1 MASNADTP
9 DTSTAGEQFIRGIGP
24 LAAISMVVGIMIG
37 SGIFIVSADIGRQ
50 VGEWGPGAL
59 LIVWIVTGLMTVTGA
74 LAYAELAAMMPTAG
88 GQYIFLREGLNP
100 LAGFL
105 FGWTLFTVIQTG
117 TIAAVAVAFGK
128 FLSVLAPAITPDVF
142 LSLGHLPMV
151 GGPVE
156 LGLSAQ
162 RIVALLVVLFLTLLN
177 ARGVK
182 LGATVQTI
190 FAIAKVGALGLLVL
204 LGLTIFRHA
213 DVAAANFANFWG
225 TGTWSLA
232 VLPVLGAA
240 MVGSLFSADAWNNV
254 TFAAAEVRDPK
265 KNLPLALAA
274 GTGIVTTLY
283 VLANVAYLNL
293 LPFHGTPDGADVMAR
308 GIQYAAQDRV
318 GVAAAEVMF
327 GPIGAV
333 LMAIAVMFSTFGCV
347 NGLVLAGPRVYYA
360 MAKDGLFFQKAATL
374 HPDWKTPTFGLYTQ
388 AVWAMLLCLSGT
400 YNELLTYVIFASL
413 LFYLVTTLAL
423 FRLRARR
430 PDLPRPV
437 KAFGYPWLPGLYM
450 ALVTFL
456 LLVLLTDPVQR
467 KYSAFGLLIVALGI
481 PVFAFW
487 RRGGTAGGH
496 AGGQAG

>member
-1 MASNADTP
+1 MASNADQSNTP
-9 DTSTAGEQFIRGIGP
+9 GTGEHFIRGIGP

-50 VGEWGPGAL
+50 VSAWGPGG
-59 LIVWIVTGLMTVTGA
+59 LIVVWVITGLMTVTGA

-88 GQYIFLREGLNP
+88 GQYVFLRDGLNP

-128 FLSVLAPAITPDVF
+128 FLSVLAPSITPDVF
-142 LSLGHLPMV
+142 LSLGHLPMP

-156 LGLSAQ
+156 LGLSIQ
-162 RIVALLVVLFLTLLN
+162 RIVALAVVLVLTLIN
-177 ARGVK
+177 ARGVR
-182 LGATVQTI
+182 LGAAVQTI
-190 FAIAKVGALGLLVL
+190 FAVAKVGALVLLVV
-204 LGLTIFRHA
+204 LGLTIFRRA
-213 DVAAANFANFWG
+213 DVAAVNFGHFWG
-225 TGTWSLA
+225 TGDWGLA
-232 VLPVLGAA
+232 VLPVIGAA

-265 KNLPLALAA
+265 RNLPLALAV
-274 GTGIVTTLY
+274 GTATVTTLY
-283 VLANVAYLNL
+283 ILANFAYLSL
-293 LPFHGTPDGADVMAR
+293 LPFHGTAGGADVMAR

-327 GPIGAV
+327 GPVGAIA
-333 LMAIAVMFSTFGCV
+333 MAIAVMLSTFGCV

-360 MAKDGLFFQKAATL
+360 MARDGLFFQKAGTL
-374 HPDWKTPTFGLYTQ
+374 HPEYKTPTFGLYTQ

-413 LFYLVTTLAL
+413 LFYLFTTLAL
-423 FRLRARR
+423 FRLRFTQ

-437 KAFGYPWLPGLYM
+437 KAFGYPVLPALYI
-450 ALVTFL
+450 AAVVFL
-456 LLVLLTDPVQR
+456 LAVLLIDPVQR
-467 KYSAFGLLIVALGI
+467 KYSAFGLLIVALGV
-481 PVFAFW
+481 PVYAIW
-487 RRGGTAGGH
+487 RKKA
-496 AGGQAG
+496 

>member
-1 MASNADTP
+1 MNETRP
-9 DTSTAGEQFIRGIGP
+9 AGTEPKFLQGLGLFDATMLVAG
-24 LAAISMVVGIMIG
+24 SMIG

-50 VGEWGPGAL
+50 VGAWGPGAL
-59 LIVWIVTGLMTVTGA
+59 LVVWIVTGLMTVTGA
-74 LAYAELAAMMPTAG
+74 LAYTELAAMMPTAG
-88 GQYIFLREGLNP
+88 GQYVFLREGLNP

-105 FGWTLFTVIQTG
+105 YGWTLFTVIQTG

-128 FLSVLAPAITPDVF
+128 FLSVLVPAITPDVF

-156 LGLSAQ
+156 LGLSGQ
-162 RIVALLVVLFLTLLN
+162 RIVALLVVLALTLIN

-190 FAIAKVGALGLLVL
+190 FAVAKVGALGLLIL
-204 LGLTIFRHA
+204 LGLTLFRRA
-213 DVAAANFANFWG
+213 DIAAVNFANFWG
-225 TGTWSLA
+225 TGNWGLA

-274 GTGIVTTLY
+274 GTTIVTTLY

-293 LPFHGTPDGADVMAR
+293 LPFHGTADGADVMAR
-308 GIQYAAQDRV
+308 GIQFAAQDRV

-327 GPIGAV
+327 GATGAV
-333 LMAIAVMFSTFGCV
+333 AMAIAVMLSTFGCV

-360 MAKDGLFFQKAATL
+360 MARDGLFFERAAAL
-374 HPDWKTPTFGLYTQ
+374 DPAWKTPTFGLYTQ
-388 AVWAMLLCLSGT
+388 AAWAMLLCLSGT

-413 LFYLVTTLAL
+413 LFYLFTTLAL
-423 FRLRARR
+423 FRLRVTR
-430 PDLPRPV
+430 PELPRPV
-437 KAFGYPWLPGLYM
+437 KAFGYPVLPGLYM
-450 ALVTFL
+450 AAVSFL
-456 LLVLLTDPVQR
+456 LIVLLLDPVQR
-467 KYSAFGLLIVALGI
+467 KYSAFGLLIVALGV
-481 PVFAFW
+481 PVYAIW
-487 RRGGTAGGH
+487 KRKSRD
-496 AGGQAG
+496 